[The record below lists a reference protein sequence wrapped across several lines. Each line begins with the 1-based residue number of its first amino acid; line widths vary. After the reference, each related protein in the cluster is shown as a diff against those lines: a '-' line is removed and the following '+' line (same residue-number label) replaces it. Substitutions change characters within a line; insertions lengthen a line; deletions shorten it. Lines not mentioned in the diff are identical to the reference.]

1 MALKGK
7 GLKINVSSDGETWN
21 QVAELNDGNMTI
33 DGDNIDV
40 TAFCQDF
47 INRIQGLKDGT
58 YSLSGFY
65 APDDTNGQLLIRGA
79 LLDDDPIYIQFLP
92 DGTSGFEQEVKVDTF
107 DVSATVD
114 GAVEVSIDLEG
125 NGTITLATE

>member
-7 GLKINVSSDGETWN
+7 GVKINVSSDGATWDQIEN
-21 QVAELNDGNMTI
+21 LNDGNMTI
-33 DGDNIDV
+33 DGENVDV
-40 TAFCQDF
+40 TAFCQEF

-65 APDDTNGQLLIRGA
+65 APNDTTGQMLIQGA
-79 LLDDDPIYIQFLP
+79 LLDDSDLYIQFLP
-92 DGTSGFEQEVKVDTF
+92 DGTTGFEQEVKVDTF
-107 DVSATVD
+107 DVSAAVD

-125 NGTITLATE
+125 NGAITLSS